1 MAAGRSPEEEEEEQ
15 VEDKEDEEEKEQDL
29 RFCSMWVLIILFGR

>member
-15 VEDKEDEEEKEQDL
+15 VEDKEDEEEEEQDL
-29 RFCSMWVLIILFGR
+29 RFCSLWVLLILIGR

>member
-15 VEDKEDEEEKEQDL
+15 VEDKEDEEEEEL
-29 RFCSMWVLIILFGR
+29 RFCSMWVLLILIGR